1 MELLDF
7 GFYVF
12 YGLLFIAVA
21 AAIVY
26 PIITAIKTPASLGK
40 SAVGI
45 GALVVLFGISYALSG
60 THLSVKSAAMGIT
73 ESSAKMIGAGLI
85 MFYVALGFSILVLIY
100 AEISKALKYNGSIY
114 PRNPKCIDGG
124 YRLLATYILLDHH
137 DCGEC
142 EGIVSSTSTTS

>member
-100 AEISKALKYNGSIY
+100 AEISKALK
-114 PRNPKCIDGG
+114 
-124 YRLLATYILLDHH
+124 
-137 DCGEC
+137 
-142 EGIVSSTSTTS
+142 